1 MHLFAL
7 SNRLPGRR
15 IKRDNVKGKG
25 QCHARETKTSIFP
38 FFPGFCVMIASC
50 RARAF
55 AVARDASARQLQS
68 RTKAT
73 HRMLASG
80 GGVIEPFPF
89 EFPLLELPACL
100 KVGDASSTKPTI
112 AVAMSG
118 GVDSSVC
125 KTPFWAR

>member
-1 MHLFAL
+1 MDSVTL
-7 SNRLPGRR
+7 
-15 IKRDNVKGKG
+15 
-25 QCHARETKTSIFP
+25 KTRTFIFSLC
-38 FFPGFCVMIASC
+38 FFEEMIASC
-50 RARAF
+50 RALAF
-55 AVARDASARQLQS
+55 AVAHASARQLQS
-68 RTKAT
+68 STKAT
-73 HRMLASG
+73 RRMLASG
-80 GGVIEPFPF
+80 GGVIEPFPL

>member
-1 MHLFAL
+1 MSRILFFRFVL
-7 SNRLPGRR
+7 LGNR
-15 IKRDNVKGKG
+15 
-25 QCHARETKTSIFP
+25 
-38 FFPGFCVMIASC
+38 MIAC

-55 AVARDASARQLQS
+55 AVAQAYARQLQS

-80 GGVIEPFPF
+80 GGVVEPFPL